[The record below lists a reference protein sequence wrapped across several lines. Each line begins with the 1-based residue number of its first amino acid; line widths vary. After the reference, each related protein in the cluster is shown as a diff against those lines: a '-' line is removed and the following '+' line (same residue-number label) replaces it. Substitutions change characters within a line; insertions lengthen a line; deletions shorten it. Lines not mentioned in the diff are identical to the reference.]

1 MLFNL
6 AEKQRELTI
15 ALKEL
20 PEARYELA
28 RRDTQEAFAA
38 APSPSA
44 MMHYVHFQEARRGV
58 FKTPRQKSP

>member
-1 MLFNL
+1 MRSERAQHAFNL

-20 PEARYELA
+20 AEVRYELA
-28 RRDTQEAFAA
+28 RRETQEAFAR

-44 MMHYVHFQEARRGV
+44 MMH
-58 FKTPRQKSP
+58 